1 VSSDGADPRGRQG
14 RIQSF
19 WAERRARW
27 TLPLVIIVIIVI
39 VATVDHLGAHRI
51 RQVDQQ
57 SISDLVSG
65 AGGTATVSL
74 DQPWSG
80 FNPDTP
86 TGADS
91 STSTLLASVL
101 PSAYTILPNLTTVLN
116 SDLLNGTKVTSV
128 APLTIQYVL
137 NPAAVW
143 SDGVPV
149 SAEDFIYAWKAQR
162 GTDLDVD
169 GQPDAAAS
177 TLGYRDVASVT
188 GSQDGKTVTVV
199 FTRPFTDWRT
209 LFSGMVPAHIAEKVG
224 WNHGF
229 DTFNPAVDLSAGP
242 YLLHSVAGG
251 IAELVRNPKWWGT
264 PGTLASVTVSAISA
278 SSGWV
283 AALGSDNHMVAQPAG
298 FNLATLNATS
308 SLPNTQSAV
317 KPSLS
322 FLQVEFNTISPL
334 TSQLAVRQAIAHAI
348 DRTMLL
354 AETYKT
360 LAPDLNPDEDHLAVP
375 FANTYSA
382 SSAASS
388 YDKADPAAVDKLL
401 ASVVAAGYHRVP
413 DGRYVDAAGNPLAV
427 RMAVES
433 GDPWITEVGAAI
445 ATQLK
450 QAGITVT
457 TFAVDGQAGLAAAA
471 KANSYDMALVVR
483 NAGPYLTA
491 ADGWYSEDQGPPG
504 VSGSTDWSNFDDP
517 AVDQLFAEAS
527 QELNPVVG
535 DPIYAQID
543 DTLWDQMVALPLF
556 QEPALLANGVQLA
569 GIQYNSSIDGLL
581 WNLPNWS
588 TLIPKPTGSS

>member
-1 VSSDGADPRGRQG
+1 MSADGANPRGRRG
-14 RIQSF
+14 RIEAF

-39 VATVDHLGAHRI
+39 VAIVDHLGAHRI
-51 RQVDQQ
+51 REVDQQ

-65 AGGTATVSL
+65 TGGSATVSL
-74 DQPWSG
+74 DQPWDG
-80 FNPDTP
+80 FNPGTP
-86 TGADS
+86 AGADS
-91 STSTLLASVL
+91 STPTLLSSVL

-116 SDLLNGTKVTSV
+116 SDLLTGTKVTSV
-128 APLTIQYVL
+128 SPLTIQYVL

-149 SAEDFIYAWKAQR
+149 SAEDFIYAWKSQR

-169 GQPDAAAS
+169 SQPDQAAS

-188 GSQDGKTVTVV
+188 GSPDGKTITVV
-199 FTRPFTDWRT
+199 FSQPFTDWRT

-242 YLLHSVAGG
+242 YVLHSVSGG
-251 IAELVRNPKWWGT
+251 TAVLVRNPRWWGT
-264 PGTLASVTVSAISA
+264 PGTLASVTVSDIPNP
-278 SSGWV
+278 SSWV
-283 AALGSDNHMVAQPAG
+283 AALGSNNHMVAQPAG

-308 SLPNTQSAV
+308 SLPNTESAV
-317 KPSLS
+317 KPSLT
-322 FLQVEFNTISPL
+322 FLQLEFNTIAPL

-348 DRTMLL
+348 DRNMLL
-354 AETYKT
+354 AQTFGT
-360 LAPDLNPDEDHLAVP
+360 LAPDLNVDEDHLAVP
-375 FANTYSA
+375 FANTYEA
-382 SSAASS
+382 SSAASG
-388 YDKADPAAVDKLL
+388 YDKADPVAVDRLL
-401 ASVVAAGYHRVP
+401 TSVAGVGYHRGA
-413 DGRYVDAAGNPLAV
+413 DGRYVDAAGNPLTV

-433 GDPWITEVGAAI
+433 GDPWIAEVGVEI
-445 ATQLK
+445 ASQLR

-457 TFAVDGQAGLAAAA
+457 SVTVDGQAGLAAAA
-471 KANSYDMALVVR
+471 KANSYDIALVTR
-483 NAGPYLTA
+483 SAGPFLTA
-491 ADGWYSEDQGPPG
+491 TDGWYSEDQGPPG
-504 VSGSTDWSNFDDP
+504 VGGSTDWSNYDDP

-535 DPIYAQID
+535 GPIYAQID

-569 GIQYNSSIDGLL
+569 GVQYNSSIDGLL
-581 WNLPNWS
+581 WNLPSWS
-588 TLIPKPTGSS
+588 TLIPKPAGST